1 MYNARISWDASKD
14 LEAHPYGRTLY
25 EMHPPVYVFH
35 DIGPKRW
42 NVLLHLLDM
51 LFERYGS
58 VRMLEIGVDL

>member
-1 MYNARISWDASKD
+1 MYNNHVNPPTKGPATI
-14 LEAHPYGRTLY
+14 Y
-25 EMHPPVYVFH
+25 EMYPPVYVFH

-42 NVLLHLLDM
+42 NVLLSLLDL